1 MSLVHRVLAPIVLA
15 LALAAS
21 ALALAQPT
29 PGEAGTLRIATA
41 AAAPT
46 LDPTLNT
53 SQASMELTL
62 HVFDS
67 LFTYDAEYRIVPS
80 LATGYE
86 IGDDGLRYEIDLA
99 VGIPFHDGS
108 EMTSEDVIASI
119 ERARRIGQNAA
130 TLGEVVASLDA
141 DGPHRVVMTLSR
153 PYGAIVEILATPL
166 PQVAIMPA
174 ELAASDDPLNPPDLI
189 GTGPYR
195 IDSWT
200 PDQALVLDR
209 FEGYVPG
216 NDMPASGLAGSRIAY
231 FQTLRFEPVPQ
242 AQTRVAGLN
251 RGDFG
256 YAQNL
261 PIATFPSLQANPNVE
276 PQIITESSLLAFWL
290 NHREGELLSDV
301 NMRRAVVA
309 ALDMEAILNV
319 TASGNPEFYET
330 SPSLFWPQQ
339 ANWYR
344 PDVGEGIYDA
354 PDMEEVQRRLDAAG
368 YDGDPLTIV
377 TNRDYQYMYAEA
389 VEVARQLNEA
399 GIAAELE
406 VLDWSAALALVNEP
420 TGWDLFAS
428 SAIFK
433 PSPLDWYII
442 IAPDALLAPGYQS
455 ERMQE
460 LLDAGAAAS
469 DLEERQRIYTEVQ
482 QLIWEEVPDLN
493 IGLLNT
499 LDALRP
505 DRIEGYDRYF
515 TPRFWNV
522 Y

>member
-1 MSLVHRVLAPIVLA
+1 MRPLSTLARSLLLVAA
-15 LALAAS
+15 LLVGAAG
-21 ALALAQPT
+21 AQPA

-67 LFTYDAEYRIVPS
+67 LFAYDAGYRIVPS

-86 IGDDGLRYEIDLA
+86 ISDDGLVYEISLA
-99 VGIPFHDGS
+99 EGIRFHDGS

-119 ERARRIGQNAA
+119 ERARQIGQNAA
-130 TLGEVVASLDA
+130 TLGEVIAELEPNGDYGVT
-141 DGPHRVVMTLSR
+141 MTLSR

-166 PQVAIMPA
+166 PQVAVMPA
-174 ELAASDDPLNPPDLI
+174 ELAASTDPLNPPDLI

-195 IDSWT
+195 IASWV
-200 PDQALVLDR
+200 PDQALVLER
-209 FEGYVPG
+209 FDDYVPG
-216 NDMPASGLAGSRIAY
+216 NDMPASGLAGDRVAY

-261 PIATFPSLQANPNVE
+261 PVATYGSLQANPDVE

-290 NHREGELLSDV
+290 NHRDGELLSDV
-301 NMRRAVVA
+301 NMRRAIVA

-319 TASGNPEFYET
+319 TASGNPEFYQT
-330 SPSLFWPQQ
+330 SPSLFWPEQV
-339 ANWYR
+339 NWYR
-344 PDVGEGIYDA
+344 PDVGEGIYNE
-354 PDMEEVQRRLDAAG
+354 PDMDEVQRRLDAAG
-368 YDGDPLTIV
+368 YDGETLTIV
-377 TNRDYQYMYAEA
+377 TNRDYEYMYAEA

-399 GIAAELE
+399 GINAELE
-406 VLDWSAALALVNEP
+406 VLDWSAALALLNEP
-420 TGWDLFAS
+420 TGWDMFAS

-442 IAPDALLAPGYQS
+442 IAPDALLAPGYES

-482 QLIWEEVPDLN
+482 ELVWEEVPDLN

-505 DRIEGYDRYF
+505 DRIEGYERYF
-515 TPRFWNV
+515 TPRFWNT